1 MPKEPGK
8 ITDNLLHTYNYC
20 FTETVPYEFFKPKEN
35 RDIAVHLTGKNY
47 HCAHCGKTTH
57 IDYRPRPLTYY
68 SKGKLAEQQAVYETL
83 GLPFPSRGEIDSGVP
98 FTNEAVGLCA
108 ACAEKQ
114 FADPE
119 DPAQRAVMLA
129 ERLHGEDELVTA
141 QARKAMED
149 AFSHWLD
156 GLSSVQE
163 LLSYDLS
170 NVYAVRDL
178 ICAVMLED
186 TTAEQHVF
194 ERYLHESGAIAAE
207 LRRLLEQLPEVF
219 SVYTARSVLVYE
231 SMNDKIYHEY
241 TVAFP
246 ADGTA
251 PATYYLERPVEK
263 SRVAMFLAQPRVE
276 TLEDLLMEVG
286 FHGEWIDVLTNRVKA
301 LATPHDRESSR

>member
-8 ITDNLLHTYNYC
+8 ITDNLLHIYDYC

-35 RDIAVHLTGKNY
+35 RDIAVHLVGKNY
-47 HCAHCGKTTH
+47 HCSHCGKVTH

-68 SKGKLAEQQAVYETL
+68 SKGKLAEERAVYEEL
-83 GLPFPSRGEIDSGVP
+83 GLPFPARGEIDGGMP
-98 FTNEAVGLCA
+98 FQNEAVGLCA
-108 ACAEKQ
+108 DCAAKL

-119 DPAQRAVMLA
+119 EPAQRAVMLA

-149 AFSHWLD
+149 AFEKWLD
-156 GLSSVQE
+156 GLGSVQE
-163 LLSYDLS
+163 LLRCDLS
-170 NVYAVRDL
+170 NFNAVRDL

-186 TTAEQHVF
+186 TAAEQ
-194 ERYLHESGAIAAE
+194 ETLDCYLEKSGAIAAE
-207 LRRLLEQLPEVF
+207 LRGLLDALPDTF
-219 SVYTARSVLVYE
+219 QAYTARSVLVYE

-246 ADGTA
+246 ADGTE
-251 PATYYLERPVEK
+251 PATYYLKRSVEK
-263 SRVAMFLAQPRVE
+263 ERVTMFLEQPRVE

-286 FHGEWIDVLTNRVKA
+286 FHGEWIDALTDRVKELEA
-301 LATPHDRESSR
+301 QEEK